1 MGWGGAD
8 VWFVH
13 PYINENLQ
21 YFGFS
26 FKVPLK

>member
-1 MGWGGAD
+1 MFGCSS
-8 VWFVH
+8 VFVVH

-21 YFGFS
+21 YFGVS